1 MWVHPMSSGYGAQPL
16 FSIPGRQPEPS
27 KKWSDA
33 GITLWEASYSPNTD
47 PKGKNLWKGL
57 SQAV

>member
-1 MWVHPMSSGYGAQPL
+1 MKVLLLFFVCFLRKIPEMWVHPMSSGYGAQPL

-33 GITLWEASYSPNTD
+33 GITL
-47 PKGKNLWKGL
+47 
-57 SQAV
+57 